1 MKELPYNDEIYYQDY
16 DLLISS
22 GREGGMHRPLMQQ
35 IQSYKFSMFLVKNPI
50 VNHVSPLEAE
60 KKLVC
65 ETTSPKLT
73 PRPPD
78 TCFERLHNPLTL
90 AKTVGALSH

>member
-1 MKELPYNDEIYYQDY
+1 
-16 DLLISS
+16 
-22 GREGGMHRPLMQQ
+22 
-35 IQSYKFSMFLVKNPI
+35 MFLVKSPT
-50 VNHVSPLEAE
+50 VNHVSPLEAEE

-78 TCFERLHNPLTL
+78 TCFERLHNPLTP